1 MREVGTP
8 MTDRERRAIRRVYGE
23 LANLTVGELRAHR
36 HGRLTPMRGTPT
48 RSETETADRLI
59 AIQRKREAELSDA
72 DYELMA
78 RAISRIHL
86 LLRQRPEGP
95 VRCSAWR
102 RRLLLLGHD
111 PLRNDDRP
119 QAANDS

>member
-8 MTDRERRAIRRVYGE
+8 MTDRERRAIRSVYGD

-36 HGRLTPMRGTPT
+36 DGRATPMRGTPT
-48 RSETETADRLI
+48 RAENEMCDRLI
-59 AIQRKREAELSDA
+59 AIQRKREADLSDN

-111 PLRNDDRP
+111 PLRADDLP
-119 QAANDS
+119 MIAAES